1 MVKPQT
7 RQGQMSGVWVFW
19 YATLHINLDLLSVW
33 LLPTARYTELRDH
46 ITRSERSCWKPND
59 ERSP

>member
-1 MVKPQT
+1 
-7 RQGQMSGVWVFW
+7 MSGVWVFW